1 MLSRIFPFLEW
12 FKGYN
17 LSTLRADFIS
27 GLTVA
32 LVLIPQS
39 MAYAQLAGL
48 PAYYGLYASFLPPM
62 VAALFG
68 SSRQLATGPVAVV
81 SLMTAATLE
90 PLATAGGEAYIAYAI
105 FLALLVGLFQL
116 SLGVL
121 RLGIV
126 VNFLSHPVV
135 IGFTNAAAI
144 IIATSQLSKMF
155 GVSVDKAEH
164 HYETIWRVIV
174 AAWHFTHWPTLF
186 LGVLAFATM
195 IVLKKINPKIPYVLA
210 AVAVTTVISWAIG
223 LENNNQVGI
232 GRIESSEI
240 QEKIRIFNK
249 DIADIELASEARAII
264 SPQVDKLDVSNNQK
278 LCMTCH
284 TRHDVDLDLLR
295 SDNPVGVKETVLP
308 KTAMQLHAMA
318 GLLDKQ
324 VGQLK
329 EEASVMRTEL
339 RALEFK
345 RIGDGENVR
354 FVLLGDA
361 DADGNIWRLKVGN
374 KPLDLENLTFI
385 GGGAV
390 VGTVPSGLPKVSM
403 PKWDSSVFGRLFVA
417 AVIISILGFME
428 AISIAKAMAAR
439 TGQRLDPNQEL
450 IGQGIAN
457 ILGSCGQSYAVSG
470 SFSRSAVNIQAG
482 AISGL
487 SSVFTSGLVVIVLL
501 FFTPVLYYLPQSV
514 LAAVIM
520 MAVIGLINFKG
531 VMHAYKVKRSDGII
545 SIISFVATLA
555 FAPHLDKGIMI
566 GVLLSIGIFLY
577 GKMKPVVAE
586 LSLWKDGHLH
596 NAKRLKLQQCKHLA
610 VIRFDGPLF
619 FANSSYL
626 EDEVLDRV
634 RSMPELKAILF
645 KADGIT
651 EIDASGEDTLSL
663 LIERL
668 RSGGYDVYFAGLNER
683 VIDALH
689 RSHLYERIGD
699 DHVFMT
705 VTHALEALWDKIHEG
720 SDEVN
725 CPLKHVVPA
734 EGKTTEAEIRVL
746 LVDDEK
752 ELISTMSK
760 RLTRRGIHADTCNT
774 GQEAI
779 KLVHD
784 HEYDAVVL
792 DLRLGEER
800 GEDVLI
806 KLKDIRHDL
815 AVILLTGHGT
825 VDSAVEAMKH
835 GAYDY
840 VLKPSNIEELTT
852 KIYEAHREKNIKPS
866 ERK

>member
-1 MLSRIFPFLEW
+1 MLTRFLPFLEW

-17 LSTLRADFIS
+17 LGALRADFLA

-62 VAALFG
+62 IAALFG
-68 SSRQLATGPVAVV
+68 SSRQLATGPVAIV

-90 PLATAGGEAYIAYAI
+90 PLATTGSEAFITYAV

-121 RLGIV
+121 RLGVI

-164 HYETIWRVIV
+164 HYETIWRVLV
-174 AAWHFTHWPTLF
+174 AAWHFTHWPTF
-186 LGVLAFATM
+186 ILGVIAFAIM

-210 AVAVTTVISWAIG
+210 AVVVTTVISWMIG
-223 LENNNQVGI
+223 LENNQKI
-232 GRIESSEI
+232 SLDQIDSQEI
-240 QEKIRIFNK
+240 QQKIEVFNK
-249 DIADIELASEARAII
+249 DIKDIELASEARAII
-264 SPQVDKLDVSNNQK
+264 NPQVEKLETSGSAQV
-278 LCMTCH
+278 CMTCH
-284 TRHDVDLDLLR
+284 TQHDVNLDQLR
-295 SDNPVGVKETVLP
+295 SDTPVRLEETVLP
-308 KTAMQLHAMA
+308 KTSMQLHAMA

-329 EEASVMRTEL
+329 EKASEVRTEL
-339 RALEFK
+339 RDLEFK
-345 RIGDGENVR
+345 KVESNGSVR
-354 FVLLGDA
+354 FALFDQENDTGT
-361 DADGNIWRLKVGN
+361 IWRLKVGN
-374 KPLDLENLTFI
+374 KPLDLQKLVFI

-390 VGTVPSGLPKVSM
+390 VGSIPSGLPKLSL

-417 AVIISILGFME
+417 AIIISILGFME

-487 SSVFTSGLVVIVLL
+487 SSVFTSSLVVIVLL
-501 FFTPVLYYLPQSV
+501 FFTPLLYFLPQSV

-520 MAVIGLINFKG
+520 MAVVGLINFKG
-531 VMHAYKVKRSDGII
+531 VVHAYRVKRSDGII
-545 SIISFVATLA
+545 SLISFAATLV
-555 FAPHLDKGIMI
+555 FAPHLDKGILI
-566 GVLLSIGIFLY
+566 GVILSVGIFLY

-596 NAKRLKLQQCKHLA
+596 NAKRLRLQQCKHLA

-634 RSMPELKAILF
+634 RSLPDLKAILF
-645 KADGIT
+645 KADGIS

-689 RSHLYERIGD
+689 RSHLYERIGE
-699 DHVFMT
+699 DHLFMT
-705 VTHALEALWDKIHEG
+705 VTQAVEALWPKLHEN
-720 SDEVN
+720 SDEKA
-725 CPLKHVVPA
+725 CPLRQVVSLEQEISEPA
-734 EGKTTEAEIRVL
+734 LRVL

-752 ELISTMSK
+752 EFVDTLAK
-760 RLTRRGIHADTCNT
+760 RMGRRNMDVDVCYNGTDALQH
-774 GQEAI
+774 
-779 KLVHD
+779 VHD
-784 HEYDAVVL
+784 NEYDTVIL
-792 DLRLGEER
+792 DLKLGNER
-800 GEDVLI
+800 GEDILI
-806 KLKDIRHDL
+806 KMQDIHPGL
-815 AVILLTGHGT
+815 SVILLTGHAT

-840 VLKPSNIEELTT
+840 LLKPCELEELVA
-852 KIYEAHREKNIKPS
+852 KIRQAHSEKQ
-866 ERK
+866 